1 MQIPIEDR
9 GPAALPRT
17 VVKRLAVSRHHPLM
31 VATTSA
37 GSVLLYDLRA
47 PRAAAAQL
55 KPHSS
60 PMVRPGRPHTACS
73 FPCRCTAAQSASRQA
88 SVQCVAWYCLWCK
101 AAQVV
106 THVDEIARFGFQV
119 GMAVEPGG
127 LKDQLV
133 TAAADGELKFI
144 DFRVLGE
151 GNTAGSSG
159 GSAFAMQPPAGSGSG
174 SSGNMQRRLL
184 SLQLLICNE

>member
-31 VATTSA
+31 VAATSA

-60 PMVRPGRPHTACS
+60 PMVRP
-73 FPCRCTAAQSASRQA
+73 
-88 SVQCVAWYCLWCK
+88 L
-101 AAQVV
+101 
-106 THVDEIARFGFQV
+106 
-119 GMAVEPGG
+119 
-127 LKDQLV
+127 
-133 TAAADGELKFI
+133 AAAC
-144 DFRVLGE
+144 V
-151 GNTAGSSG
+151 
-159 GSAFAMQPPAGSGSG
+159 
-174 SSGNMQRRLL
+174 
-184 SLQLLICNE
+184 

>member
-31 VATTSA
+31 VAATSA

-60 PMVRPGRPHTACS
+60 PMVRLRGCTQNL
-73 FPCRCTAAQSASRQA
+73 PCH
-88 SVQCVAWYCLWCK
+88 VAPT
-101 AAQVV
+101 Q
-106 THVDEIARFGFQV
+106 
-119 GMAVEPGG
+119 
-127 LKDQLV
+127 
-133 TAAADGELKFI
+133 
-144 DFRVLGE
+144 
-151 GNTAGSSG
+151 
-159 GSAFAMQPPAGSGSG
+159 
-174 SSGNMQRRLL
+174 
-184 SLQLLICNE
+184 

>member
-31 VATTSA
+31 VAATSA

-60 PMVRPGRPHTACS
+60 PMVRPLRPHAGVALSCGL
-73 FPCRCTAAQSASRQA
+73 PCRGSAIQSAS
-88 SVQCVAWYCLWCK
+88 
-101 AAQVV
+101 
-106 THVDEIARFGFQV
+106 D
-119 GMAVEPGG
+119 
-127 LKDQLV
+127 
-133 TAAADGELKFI
+133 
-144 DFRVLGE
+144 
-151 GNTAGSSG
+151 
-159 GSAFAMQPPAGSGSG
+159 
-174 SSGNMQRRLL
+174 
-184 SLQLLICNE
+184 